1 MGIAVKDGGEVQ
13 KMKGI
18 AFKEGKKGLQE
29 AAAEISGGTRLLLL
43 FFHREGCE
51 GSMKTIDS
59 VLTDDAVVALV
70 ERETAPVII
79 NTESSAELAKKYRID
94 WTPAFVVAD
103 ESGVELERW
112 VGYLPA
118 EEFMA
123 QLMLSKGLAAFH
135 LDRLVEAEREFDM
148 LIDGFPTSELVPE
161 ATYFRGIASLKHGD
175 SASLATMCQIMQERY
190 PDSQWTKRCS
200 IWSHSIT
207 QSRRSFVNYS
217 GGGGPGTY

>member
-1 MGIAVKDGGEVQ
+1 MGVVIKSGGEVS
-13 KMKGI
+13 KMKSI
-18 AFKEGKKGLQE
+18 AWKEGKKGIE
-29 AAAEISGGTRLLLL
+29 AAAAEIGGGTRLLML
-43 FFHREGCE
+43 FFHKEGCE
-51 GSMKTIDS
+51 GSMKTLDS
-59 VLTDDAVVALV
+59 VLTNDAVVELV
-70 ERETAPVII
+70 EREVAPVMI
-79 NTESSAELAKKYRID
+79 NAESSAELAKRYHID
-94 WTPAFVVAD
+94 WTPAVVIAD

-135 LDRLVEAEREFDM
+135 LDRLVEAAREFDM

-175 SASLATMCQIMQERY
+175 TASLGTMCRNMQEKY

-207 QSRRSFVNYS
+207 QSRRPFVNYS